1 MLHII
6 LERNC
11 IVFSLSFEAR
21 KCEHSVYYYC
31 IQFYSRERETRK
43 VAAAL
48 VLAARHT
55 TLWQFSLSA
64 AATQTK

>member
-1 MLHII
+1 MKLVNANIQ
-6 LERNC
+6 
-11 IVFSLSFEAR
+11 STTTASSF
-21 KCEHSVYYYC
+21 
-31 IQFYSRERETRK
+31 IPERETRK